1 MPQETIKLNLKKNS
15 IPIELGGDDGEPI
28 VKLVMHEMSAAK
40 RDAYLDTLTGRTRY
54 EAGKAV
60 GIKKFDGMQADLI
73 VACVTK
79 EDGTPIT
86 VKEVQQWPSSVV
98 SQLYDKAQELNHL
111 GETKKEQSEKND

>member
-1 MPQETIKLNLKKNS
+1 MAETIKLNLRKNS
-15 IPIELGGDDGEPI
+15 IPIELGGDEGEPI
-28 VKLVMHEMSAAK
+28 KLVMHEMSAAK
-40 RDAYLDTLTGRTRY
+40 RDAYLDTLTTRTRY
-54 EAGKAV
+54 EGGKAV